1 MLGERATT
9 WSVVSPQNPTVMA
22 RGDVDGDHVDD
33 LIAGF
38 GAGLGVWI
46 FTNGSTPRQLHPF
59 DVTHVVVGDFDAN
72 GLDDVVLGF
81 PAFGLWTWMNGREW
95 HWLHPRNPS
104 ALSFVPR
111 SGEQGHVPPP
121 FLTAALAASFPG
133 EGVQIGSGNPGVGA
147 LTWTPV
153 HPLEASLLAVTKI
166 WDDPGPQIVIAF
178 AGQGLWV
185 YSPFSNRPWTLL
197 HPFDVRRVT
206 RGDLD
211 GTGHDDLVID
221 FGEPWGLWIL
231 ANGTTWTH
239 LHGLGAQHTVLADL
253 DGRGRDEVMV
263 DFGAPHGVWTFSTV
277 TRAWQFLRNV
287 RLEGLLP
294 GTFHGDRLR

>member
-1 MLGERATT
+1 M
-9 WSVVSPQNPTVMA
+9 
-22 RGDVDGDHVDD
+22 
-33 LIAGF
+33 
-38 GAGLGVWI
+38 
-46 FTNGSTPRQLHPF
+46 
-59 DVTHVVVGDFDAN
+59 
-72 GLDDVVLGF
+72 
-81 PAFGLWTWMNGREW
+81 
-95 HWLHPRNPS
+95 
-104 ALSFVPR
+104 
-111 SGEQGHVPPP
+111 
-121 FLTAALAASFPG
+121 
-133 EGVQIGSGNPGVGA
+133 
-147 LTWTPV
+147 
-153 HPLEASLLAVTKI
+153 
-166 WDDPGPQIVIAF
+166 
-178 AGQGLWV
+178 
-185 YSPFSNRPWTLL
+185 
-197 HPFDVRRVT
+197 T